1 MDNEDTATIL
11 GRRIRIYR
19 ATHALTQIELAARWK
34 ISQTALSLLENGK
47 PCPQL
52 SAYKIARIAKEV
64 VS

>member
-1 MDNEDTATIL
+1 MDDTATIL

-19 ATHALTQIELAARWK
+19 AANDLTQMALAQRWK

>member
-1 MDNEDTATIL
+1 MDDTATIL

-19 ATHALTQIELAARWK
+19 ASLDLTQKSLAERWK